1 MFTYNSIKWIIGI
14 TLITVV
20 ALASYSF
27 PGEALAS
34 DPDTVTAD
42 ANAYTTTLDSLRE
55 MGQAEARL
63 IQARHARAVAVFDH
77 AGYLDKLHAQSV
89 LVRNQARIATA
100 NDYVTHLD
108 QLRGLNTLS
117 HSDTGAHISSL
128 DRLRQAGQQATLR
141 NSQVA
146 SR

>member
-1 MFTYNSIKWIIGI
+1 MFTQKLIKWIMAVSLLTI
-14 TLITVV
+14 V
-20 ALASYSF
+20 AFAAHRL
-27 PGEALAS
+27 PGVALAS
-34 DPDTVTAD
+34 DPDTVVTD
-42 ANAYTTTLDSLRE
+42 ANAHTSYLDSLRE
-55 MGQAEARL
+55 MGQAEARI
-63 IQARHARAVAVFDH
+63 IQARHARDVAVFDH
-77 AGYLDKLHAQSV
+77 SSYLDNLHA
-89 LVRNQARIATA
+89 LALMARNQPVIATA

-117 HSDTGAHISSL
+117 RSDTGAHISSL